1 MELNINELDL
11 DYADQSYFMETYDQV
26 PIQSSFEDI
35 PENTV
40 HKKVI
45 KKGVR
50 FDEPIRPMNQ
60 AFPKENSKIVR
71 PRVPNLK
78 PQISYEDIMSK
89 MGMFVAD
96 GKLHLMDNDPKIY
109 KQIKN
114 QQQQQ
119 NQYQQQQQNQY
130 QQQQQNQQ
138 QQQQNQYQ
146 QQQQNQYQ
154 QQYQQQQNQGEQY
167 HAETNVPPNSYIYNK
182 FFKEELQPQNT
193 VRRPLTNEEY
203 KRKVLEDFIQRQRVN
218 QMKSK
223 KLIMP
228 TANINMSSGNPGNL
242 NKLFNFS
249 KR

>member
-11 DYADQSYFMETYDQV
+11 DYTDQSYFMETYDQV

-109 KQIKN
+109 KQLKNLN
-114 QQQQQ
+114 QQQK
-119 NQYQQQQQNQY
+119 QQQG
-130 QQQQQNQQ
+130 QQ
-138 QQQQNQYQ
+138 QQQQQ
-146 QQQQNQYQ
+146 QKY
-154 QQYQQQQNQGEQY
+154 QGEQY

-193 VRRPLTNEEY
+193 VRRPLTNDEY

-228 TANINMSSGNPGNL
+228 TSNINMSSGNPGNL
-242 NKLFNFS
+242 NKLFSFS

>member
-11 DYADQSYFMETYDQV
+11 DYVDQRYVMETYDQE

-40 HKKVI
+40 HKNFI

-50 FDEPIRPMNQ
+50 FEEQIRPMNQ
-60 AFPKENSKIVR
+60 VIPKENAKMIR
-71 PRVPNLK
+71 PRVSNLK

-109 KQIKN
+109 KQLKNLN
-114 QQQQQ
+114 QQQK
-119 NQYQQQQQNQY
+119 QQQG
-130 QQQQQNQQ
+130 QQ
-138 QQQQNQYQ
+138 QQQQQ
-146 QQQQNQYQ
+146 QKY
-154 QQYQQQQNQGEQY
+154 QGEQY

-193 VRRPLTNEEY
+193 VRRPLTNDEY

-228 TANINMSSGNPGNL
+228 TSNINMSSGNPGNL
-242 NKLFNFS
+242 NKLFSFS

>member
-11 DYADQSYFMETYDQV
+11 DYVDQRYVMETYDQQ

-40 HKKVI
+40 HKNFI

-50 FDEPIRPMNQ
+50 FEEQIRPMKQ
-60 AFPKENSKIVR
+60 VLPKENAKMIR
-71 PRVPNLK
+71 PRVSNLK

-114 QQQQQ
+114 LNQQ
-119 NQYQQQQQNQY
+119 NLNQQNL
-130 QQQQQNQQ
+130 N
-138 QQQQNQYQ
+138 
-146 QQQQNQYQ
+146 
-154 QQYQQQQNQGEQY
+154 
-167 HAETNVPPNSYIYNK
+167 AETNVPPNSYIYNK
-182 FFKEELQPQNT
+182 FFKEELHPQNT
-193 VRRPLTNEEY
+193 VRRPMTNEEH
-203 KRKVLEDFIQRQRVN
+203 KRKILEDFIQRQRVN

-228 TANINMSSGNPGNL
+228 TSNINMSSGNPGNL
-242 NKLFNFS
+242 NKLFSFS